1 MATICE
7 TRIFDIYHYQKF
19 YNAKLPDGTK
29 QLLCALCICLFIA
42 FPLFSAG
49 ETPDGGTA
57 RPVWNGGSPVIERL
71 AIIKGFTRQGGR
83 AGAVDGP
90 NLLLVDEAAGE
101 IGIPQGTRE
110 GGVIVRRTGEV
121 PAGWEAAPAAFPRS
135 DGGIALKLGPWH
147 IEASAAS
154 LSIETEGRVIIRLG
168 SRDIEGGLAFVLEN
182 GDGKNYTCFFVNGAG
197 EAGAADTLGRVYRKK
212 DAVQLL
218 RLLDSGKFSASV
230 ERAGELGLA
239 GAFQN
244 GEALVWGRNYYAP
257 ARMLNRYWGRM
268 VYPLGDA
275 QIQYDLE
282 GNGYQLCLDQSK
294 GRSGAAIWVVDPDGN
309 YAVIDLG
316 ASSEILKT
324 YGVEREFTI
333 AFHAGSGRNI
343 YFFVAGDEYTELFR
357 IRRNFQGD
365 AG

>member
-1 MATICE
+1 M
-7 TRIFDIYHYQKF
+7 RVIYKM
-19 YNAKLPDGTK
+19 K
-29 QLLCALCICLFIA
+29 QLLCLLCVFLFTVT
-42 FPLFSAG
+42 PLFSAG
-49 ETPDGGTA
+49 ESTAGGA
-57 RPVWNGGSPVIERL
+57 AQAERNGNGPVIEKL
-71 AIIKGFTRQGGR
+71 AVINGFTRQGGK

-110 GGVIVRRTGEV
+110 GGVLVRRAAGT
-121 PAGWEAAPAAFPRS
+121 PAGWEAAPASFPRG
-135 DGGIALKLGPWH
+135 DGGVALRLGPWH

-154 LSIETEGRVIIRLG
+154 LSIETEGRVITRLG

-197 EAGAADTLGRVYRKK
+197 EAGAADTRGRVYRKK

-218 RLLDSGKFSASV
+218 RLLDGEKFSAGV

-257 ARMLNRYWGRM
+257 ARILNRYWGRA

-275 QIQYDLE
+275 QIQYDSE
-282 GNGYQLCLDQSK
+282 GNGYQLRVDRSN
-294 GRSGAAIWVVDPDGN
+294 GRSGAAIWIVDPDGN
-309 YAVIDLG
+309 SRIIDLG
-316 ASSEILKT
+316 ASSQILRT

-333 AFHAGSGRNI
+333 AFHAGSGQSI

-357 IRRNFQGD
+357 IRRNIQED

>member
-1 MATICE
+1 M
-7 TRIFDIYHYQKF
+7 RIIY
-19 YNAKLPDGTK
+19 GIK
-29 QLLCALCICLFIA
+29 QLLCALCICLFTA
-42 FPLFSAG
+42 FPLFSAE
-49 ETPDGGTA
+49 ETPDGG
-57 RPVWNGGSPVIERL
+57 PVIERL
-71 AIIKGFTRQGGR
+71 AVIHGFIRQGGK

-90 NLLLVDEAAGE
+90 NLLLVDETAGE
-101 IGIPQGTRE
+101 IEIPQGTRE
-110 GGVIVRRTGEV
+110 GGILLRCIREA
-121 PAGWEAAPAAFPRS
+121 PAEWEAAPASFPRG
-135 DGGIALKLGPWH
+135 DGGIALKLGQWRV
-147 IEASAAS
+147 EASAAS

-182 GDGKNYTCFFVNGAG
+182 GGGKNYTCFFVNGAG
-197 EAGAADTLGRVYRKK
+197 EAGAADTRGRVYRKK

-218 RLLDSGKFSASV
+218 RLLDGGKFSASV

-257 ARMLNRYWGRM
+257 ARMLNRYWGRA

-275 QIQYDLE
+275 QIQYDSE
-282 GNGYQLCLDQSK
+282 GNGYQLCLEQSN
-294 GRSGAAIWVVDPDGN
+294 GRSAAAIWVVDPDGN
-309 YAVIDLG
+309 RAIIDLG

-324 YGVEREFTI
+324 YGIEREFTI

-357 IRRNFQGD
+357 IRRDLQGD